1 VTVVPTLLITLSIV
15 SENETIM
22 TYELDYWK
30 VFRYFSIYRLE
41 QVFVRH
47 NATLGRVYFRLAFWL
62 TGICM
67 LFSFSMLMVENRFC
81 ITEVQKREARGIK
94 KKPWEEDC
102 PTEKFVFH

>member
-1 VTVVPTLLITLSIV
+1 MPTLLITLSIV
-15 SENETIM
+15 SDNETIM

-81 ITEVQKREARGIK
+81 IEHVNYRMRDPNYK
-94 KKPWEEDC
+94 KKPWEDDC
-102 PTEKFVFH
+102 PT